1 MEWQY
6 LPYVATAFLLVL
18 IFWSGAIIHA
28 LSFIDWPLDL
38 PHSFLY
44 FLASFI
50 EVLAFTQLENPIM
63 WFVFILLFQIVAG
76 LLYLYDLRLI
86 RKHKKRFDENSH
98 KRALYLHILS
108 QQEKELNTFVPLA
121 ILYSSIAVI
130 GLWFYSSFF
139 IESKYHLIFIV
150 GQLLFSMIFLRNSIN
165 SFKRRS
171 FLISQTEKG
180 AEKL

>member
-1 MEWQY
+1 VKKESSFYSWTRLDQVALDIEFLLISVVQGVALATLAGASVKPLSMMEWQY

-86 RKHKKRFDENSH
+86 RKHKKRFEP
-98 KRALYLHILS
+98 R
-108 QQEKELNTFVPLA
+108 
-121 ILYSSIAVI
+121 
-130 GLWFYSSFF
+130 
-139 IESKYHLIFIV
+139 
-150 GQLLFSMIFLRNSIN
+150 
-165 SFKRRS
+165 
-171 FLISQTEKG
+171 TE
-180 AEKL
+180 AEK